1 MTNSILDTKFKG
13 RVPIILH
20 KGKGDIT
27 ELEKGRFLINKNT
40 TLGQFMYVMRRKNQ
54 ILPTQAIYVFC
65 SNVLPTSNATM
76 LDLWTEHHDEEDN
89 ILYLTYSTENTF
101 G

>member
-1 MTNSILDTKFKG
+1 MSSILETKFKG
-13 RVPIILH
+13 RVPVVLN
-20 KGKGDIT
+20 KGTGDIT

-40 TLGQFMYVMRRKNQ
+40 TLGQFMSVMRRKNQ
-54 ILPTQAIYVFC
+54 ISPTQAIYVFC
-65 SNVLPTSNATM
+65 SNILPRSNATM
-76 LDLWTEHHDEEDN
+76 LDLWSEHHDEEDN